1 MTHISETQGH
11 TSITKRKTKK
21 EKKTSKKI
29 DILREATKGLLGI
42 DNGTKPRVNRQ
53 TQHAQYLDI
62 IDRLNMRKFE
72 LSGRVR
78 DPGTMLRFV
87 PGTGKRVSTTQMST
101 IMNRYHEKALRMAQ
115 AKYYQKQVG

>member
-1 MTHISETQGH
+1 MTHISGTQGH

-21 EKKTSKKI
+21 ERKTSKKI

-42 DNGTKPRVNRQ
+42 DNGRKPRVDRQ
-53 TQHAQYLDI
+53 TQHARFLQA

-78 DPGTMLRFV
+78 DPGTTLRFQS
-87 PGTGKRVSTTQMST
+87 GTGKRVATTQLST
-101 IMNRYHEKALRMAQ
+101 IMDRYHEKALRMAQ
-115 AKYYQKQVG
+115 AKYYQK

>member
-1 MTHISETQGH
+1 MHPEHYPKKT
-11 TSITKRKTKK
+11 TKE

-42 DNGTKPRVNRQ
+42 DNGKGKPGRVNRQ
-53 TQHAQYLDI
+53 QQFSNYLSM

-78 DPGTMLRFV
+78 DPGTTLRFQS
-87 PGTGKRVSTTQMST
+87 GTGKRVATTQLST
-101 IMNRYHEKALRMAQ
+101 IMDRYHEKALRMAQ